1 MSGYDVA
8 VIGAGAAGMMNAA
21 RLGRAG
27 LRVVLIDHATKLAE
41 KIRISGGG
49 RCNFTNLDVSA
60 RNFICSNPH
69 FPKAALA
76 TYTSQDFIAE
86 IQAHGIAWHE
96 KHRGQLFCD
105 SSSQEIIDWLR
116 HECDQSRVQWRMGCS
131 VMDVRQIPEGF
142 ALDTSGGPIT
152 SSRVV
157 IATGGLALPQVG
169 ASDFGL
175 KLARQ
180 FGLKIIEPRPALV
193 PLKFDSQQWVGLT
206 ELAGVPL
213 PVELGVNVGPGSR
226 QNWVTFAE
234 DMLFTH
240 RGLSGPGILQ
250 ISSYWRPGQPV
261 RINLT
266 PAIDLV
272 SALLDAKQHTRQS
285 LLAGLTPHMPK
296 RLAQYWAG
304 EFATQRLAEVSDRQV
319 RDLAGQISNWA
330 VTPSG
335 TEGYKK
341 AEVMSGGVDTAE
353 LNQRSFQ
360 ANRVPGL
367 HFIGEVVDV
376 TGWLGGYNF
385 QWAWSSAVACA
396 RAIAG
401 WDV

>member
-86 IQAHGIAWHE
+86 IQVHGIAWHE

-175 KLARQ
+175 
-180 FGLKIIEPRPALV
+180 
-193 PLKFDSQQWVGLT
+193 
-206 ELAGVPL
+206 
-213 PVELGVNVGPGSR
+213 
-226 QNWVTFAE
+226 
-234 DMLFTH
+234 
-240 RGLSGPGILQ
+240 
-250 ISSYWRPGQPV
+250 
-261 RINLT
+261 
-266 PAIDLV
+266 
-272 SALLDAKQHTRQS
+272 
-285 LLAGLTPHMPK
+285 
-296 RLAQYWAG
+296 
-304 EFATQRLAEVSDRQV
+304 DRK
-319 RDLAGQISNWA
+319 S
-330 VTPSG
+330 
-335 TEGYKK
+335 
-341 AEVMSGGVDTAE
+341 
-353 LNQRSFQ
+353 
-360 ANRVPGL
+360 
-367 HFIGEVVDV
+367 VV
-376 TGWLGGYNF
+376 
-385 QWAWSSAVACA
+385 
-396 RAIAG
+396 
-401 WDV
+401 